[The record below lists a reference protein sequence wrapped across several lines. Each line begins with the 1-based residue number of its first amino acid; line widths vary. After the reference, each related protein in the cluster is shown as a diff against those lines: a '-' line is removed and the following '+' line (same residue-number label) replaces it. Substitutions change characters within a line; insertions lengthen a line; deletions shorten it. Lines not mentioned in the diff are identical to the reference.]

1 MTIFIQMC
9 LSCHDY
15 FTNSKYK
22 VIKVFDDQYHLLVF
36 YLQYQS
42 EGIFFNNQYGIFKL
56 RCYLK

>member
-1 MTIFIQMC
+1 MTILIQKC

-15 FTNSKYK
+15 FTYSKYK
-22 VIKVFDDQYHLLVF
+22 VIKAFDDQYHLFVF

-56 RCYLK
+56 RYYLK